1 MPDAVPDAVSPTF
14 VSPPPTPG
22 VTPQLPHTIFRGPN
36 GIRAGWRTLIFLALL
51 FGMAAG
57 VLFVKHLL
65 RHGQP
70 RTAAGVVTPLHVF
83 LNDGLLFLITVI
95 AAFIMAR
102 VERRPLA
109 QYGLPV
115 KFAFR
120 KNFWVGAV
128 IGFLSISVTLLCIF
142 ALHGFRLTGL
152 AIHGATIA
160 AAFASW
166 SATTIMVGLFEEFA
180 FRGYLQF
187 TLTTGIGFWPSALLL
202 SALFGL
208 AHAANLAEN
217 KIGLLAVVCIG
228 PVLCLFLRRTGN
240 LWWAVGFHAGYDW
253 GESFFYGVPDSSIQ
267 PYHNLF
273 SSEFHGPS
281 WLTGGNVGPEAS
293 VFTPI
298 VLLLLAIIFSHMYPE
313 IRYKP
318 LGDKS

>member
-1 MPDAVPDAVSPTF
+1 MLDTGPARLTPVST
-14 VSPPPTPG
+14 PPTS
-22 VTPQLPHTIFRGPN
+22 VAAPQPPHTIFRGPN
-36 GIRAGWRTLIFLALL
+36 GLRAGWRVLIFLALL

-57 VLFVKHLL
+57 VFVVRHWL
-65 RHGQP
+65 RHGHP
-70 RTAAGVVTPLHVF
+70 RGTPGVVTPLQEF
-83 LNDGLLFLITVI
+83 LDDGLLFLITAI

-102 VERRPLA
+102 LERRPFA

-120 KNFWVGAV
+120 RNFWVGAA
-128 IGFLSISVTLLCIF
+128 IGFLAISVTLLCIF

-160 AAFASW
+160 SAFAAW
-166 SATTIMVGLFEEFA
+166 AAATIMVGLFEEFA

-187 TLTTGIGFWPSALLL
+187 TLATGVGFWPAALLL

-208 AHAANLAEN
+208 AHGANPGES
-217 KIGLLAVVCIG
+217 KIGLLAVICYG
-228 PVLCLFLRRTGN
+228 PMLCLFLRRTGD

-253 GESFFYGVPDSSIQ
+253 GESFFYGAPDSGVL

-273 SSEFHGPS
+273 NSTIHGPA
-281 WLTGGNVGPEAS
+281 WLTGGTVGPEAS

-298 VLLLLAIIFSHMYPE
+298 VLVLVAIVFSQVYRE
-313 IRYKP
+313 VRYRP
-318 LGDKS
+318 LSKA